1 MKIPERI
8 LEEID
13 MCIFMLEDSRDWLSL
28 KKIILRTIPSEL
40 RAHFSTR
47 DPKTK
52 LQTLNE
58 FELKLIDIYKKR
70 TGIHLV
76 LED

>member
-13 MCIFMLEDSRDWLSL
+13 MCIFMLGDSRDWLSL
-28 KKIILRTIPSEL
+28 KKILLRSIPSEL
-40 RAHFSTR
+40 RASFSTR

-58 FELKLIDIYKKR
+58 FELKLIDIYKRR

-76 LED
+76 LGD